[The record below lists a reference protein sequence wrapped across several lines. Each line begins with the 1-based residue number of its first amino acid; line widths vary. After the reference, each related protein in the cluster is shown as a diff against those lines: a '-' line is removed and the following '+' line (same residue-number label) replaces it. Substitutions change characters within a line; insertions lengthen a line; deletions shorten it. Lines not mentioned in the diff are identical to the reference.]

1 MRRVCSWCQRD
12 LGEKEP
18 FEDPAI
24 TSTVCRGCLGELV
37 TPEMRGLLVVRRD
50 AASLYS
56 EFLEL
61 LKDRPEVQVI
71 LDRRYGERRSSCL
84 PVADERRSGDRRREG
99 MVISVE
105 GIGVL
110 APGILE

>member
-1 MRRVCSWCQRD
+1 MRRVCSWCQKD

-37 TPEMRGLLVVRRD
+37 TPEMRSLLVVRRD

-56 EFLEL
+56 EFREL

-71 LDRRYGERRSSCL
+71 LDRRYGERRRSRR
-84 PVADERRSGDRRREG
+84 PVTKERRSGDRRREG

-105 GIGVL
+105 GIGLL
-110 APGILE
+110 APGIIK